1 MTSDPLCYDQW
12 IADALL
18 SVVTRSLSVAADE
31 GLPGDHH
38 FYVTFNTGSPGVE
51 VPSHIKAR
59 YPEDMTIVL
68 QHQYWDLLVDED
80 VFEVT
85 LKFQGRNTRL
95 RVPMSAVT
103 AFADPSVNF
112 GLQLK
117 AVDPEEAAELIDID
131 AADGISAET
140 APANVAPKPIPA
152 ELADGDLSDNDAE
165 QTDAEEPKKGEIIT
179 LDAFRKK

>member
-18 SVVTRSLSVAADE
+18 SVVTRSLAVAADE
-31 GLPGDHH
+31 GLPGEHH
-38 FYVTFNTGSPGVE
+38 FYVTFKTDAPGVE
-51 VPSHIKAR
+51 MPSHIKAR
-59 YPEDMTIVL
+59 YPEEMTIVL
-68 QHQYWDLLVDED
+68 QHQFWDLLVDDD

-95 RVPMSAVT
+95 RVPMAAVT

-117 AVDPEEAAELIDID
+117 AVDPDEVL
-131 AADGISAET
+131 
-140 APANVAPKPIPA
+140 
-152 ELADGDLSDNDAE
+152 ELADMDGTEDVSAKAVSGDAAAARVLAE
-165 QTDAEEPKKGEIIT
+165 PQAAEDGNEPDEEADEPKKGEVIT

>member
-18 SVVTRSLSVAADE
+18 SVVTRSLAVAADE
-31 GLPGDHH
+31 GLPGEHH
-38 FYVTFNTGSPGVE
+38 FYVTFSTDAPGIE
-51 VPSHIKAR
+51 MPNHIKAR
-59 YPEDMTIVL
+59 YPEEVTIVL
-68 QHQYWDLLVDED
+68 QHQFWDLLVDED

-85 LKFQGRNTRL
+85 LKFQGRSTRL
-95 RVPMSAVT
+95 RVPMAAVT

-117 AVDPEEAAELIDID
+117 AVDPAEGLDAMDIDEMDEAAMEM
-131 AADGISAET
+131 AAEGTSA
-140 APANVAPKPIPA
+140 AVPA
-152 ELADGDLSDNDAE
+152 ELADEDPVEDND
-165 QTDAEEPKKGEIIT
+165 DAVAKSKPKKGEVIT